1 MASAPEA
8 RPGRALTV
16 AVATKGDGLINQHF
30 GHAREFLI
38 YRADG
43 AGVKFRG
50 ARKIEDQYCQGG
62 LGEDSSLAGIIAM
75 LSDVDVLLCAKIGG
89 CPKGELKAAGIEP
102 SDAYAHEFIEPSI
115 AALYAKRSAEA
126 PADA

>member
-1 MASAPEA
+1 
-8 RPGRALTV
+8 V

-43 AGVKFRG
+43 AGVKFLG
-50 ARKIEDQYCQGG
+50 ARKIDDLYCKGG
-62 LGEDSSLAGIIAM
+62 LGEGSSLAGIIDV

-102 SDAYAHEFIEPSI
+102 SDEYAHEFIEPSI
-115 AALYAKRSAEA
+115 AALYAKSKEDA
-126 PADA
+126 PTDA